1 MKTAQASVDRI
12 FRARVRQLGWIG
24 VFLFCLVLVVA
35 SMEMLVE
42 WRETE
47 TTAIESQALYARVLE
62 GQLSGTLDVVASN
75 LRSTG
80 DILAS
85 WMSDLD
91 PVLSGRFLADQIQGQ
106 AAVRSL
112 SVLDLE
118 GRVLAS
124 TTMENVDAKVALSV
138 LGGVPR
144 DGFEQFG
151 PAFMARDL
159 TQLSRGMQQ
168 PTGVIGLPL
177 MLLVKRPSQPAL
189 LLLAVLNPDLF
200 ASQQR
205 ILVGDA
211 ASRTA
216 LLTFDGQLLV
226 IGGDVT
232 LEPGS
237 RPHGLVAFKRFLPAV
252 EHASYIDDQGMDGRP
267 AVGAFRSL
275 RTWPFVIVAEQP
287 YDDIWAQLWS
297 EARWMVATALFCI
310 IGIGLALSLF
320 RKGLIKERAAQL
332 QLASLHA
339 QVAQTEER
347 WKFAL
352 EGAGDGVWDWDL
364 VTNVMQHSARVATML
379 GYQGYEAGVHNRD
392 WRKIIHTADLP
403 RVSAARRAHVEG
415 RSPVLHEEMRMRC
428 KDGSWRLVLVRG
440 MVTPQRDAAGR
451 PVRMTGTL
459 TDISEQRAAETAL
472 AASQARRQAVLQS
485 SLDAIVTIDGDCCIV
500 DFNAAAETIF
510 ERRCQDVL
518 YRPMHELLLPPGQ
531 RRTFLQQLRH
541 YGVAGDSPIVNHRVE
556 SEAMRADGTIFP
568 IELTIVAVS
577 ADGKQWFTAT
587 MRDISERKRVERA
600 LYESEARALE
610 TFEQA
615 AVGVLQQT
623 AERRFIR
630 VNQTLCRLLQYSRQ
644 EFLALSEDELI
655 HPDDVAAGSQAF
667 DRLFAGELATF
678 AQEKRLRRKDGMY
691 VWVRLTASIARDEEG
706 QALYMIGVV
715 EDIEGPKNAQ
725 HELDAA
731 RKREVQFGAR
741 VQQSLLVTPPRS
753 VLPGVWLSS
762 FNHASQDIDG
772 DFFEVIQP
780 GLHCIDLIAGD
791 VMGKGINA
799 ALMGAAVKMQF
810 GRSLVELMTAGAPNS
825 AALPTPADIL
835 KAVHDAMT
843 PHLQALDAFVTL
855 SYVRIDRAAGT
866 LTWVGCGHE
875 EALLCKAD
883 GSSVLLH
890 NQQPPL
896 GVLEHGDFLQNTLAA
911 GEDDTLLM
919 HSDGLSDALLPNGQR
934 VGSALVQQT
943 FIRLANV
950 HRAPGAMLH
959 QLRDELLHSTTLTDD
974 TTILVARICNV
985 NTHSRRLELQPK
997 ASAIPM
1003 LRGLVE
1009 QEARASELDE
1019 SAGVLFAVAATEAFT
1034 NVVRHAVGLVE
1045 GAPIEVFVY
1054 RSVNQLE
1061 LELVYIGEAFVP
1073 PEELPLTSFDQLPEG
1088 GFGLTIIRKT
1098 CDDVQYTHRA
1108 GVNTTRL
1115 TLNLRSE
1122 RAKQI
1127 GLDLI

>member
-1 MKTAQASVDRI
+1 MNTAQASVERT
-12 FRARVRQLGWIG
+12 FRARTRQLGWIAG
-24 VFLFCLVLVVA
+24 LLCVLVLMVA
-35 SMEMLVE
+35 SVEMLLE
-42 WRETE
+42 WR
-47 TTAIESQALYARVLE
+47 AIEKKAVENQTLYVRVLE
-62 GQLSGTLDVVASN
+62 GQLSGTLDMVASN
-75 LRSTG
+75 LRSTA

-85 WMSDLD
+85 WMADAD
-91 PVLSGRFLADQIQGQ
+91 PVLSGRFLADQIQGH

-124 TTMENVDAKVALSV
+124 TNMENVDAKVALSV

-144 DGFEQFG
+144 DGFEHFG

-159 TQLSRGMQQ
+159 TQLSRGIQQ
-168 PTGVIGLPL
+168 PAGVIGMPL
-177 MLLVKRPSQPAL
+177 VILVKRPQQPPL
-189 LLLAVLNPDLF
+189 LLLAVLNPDRF

-205 ILVGDA
+205 IMVGNA

-216 LLTFDGQLLV
+216 LLSLDGQLLV

-237 RPHGLVAFKRFLPAV
+237 RPNGLVAFKRFLPAV
-252 EHASYIDDQGMDGRP
+252 EQASYIDDQGMDGRP
-267 AVGAFRSL
+267 AVGAFRGL
-275 RTWPFVIVAEQP
+275 RSWPFVVVAEQP
-287 YDDIWAQLWS
+287 YDDVWAQLWH
-297 EARWMVATALFCI
+297 EARWTLSTALFCLMAI
-310 IGIGLALSLF
+310 ALATYLV
-320 RKGLIKERAAQL
+320 RKGLCNERAAQL
-332 QLASLHA
+332 QLASLHE

-364 VTNVMQHSARVATML
+364 ATNVVQHSARASTML
-379 GYQGYEAGVHNRD
+379 GYQGYEVGVHHRD
-392 WRKIIHTADLP
+392 WTKIIHRGDLG
-403 RVSAARRAHVEG
+403 RVGAARRAHIEG
-415 RSPVLHEEMRMRC
+415 RSPLLHEEMRVRC

-500 DFNAAAETIF
+500 DFNASAEAIF
-510 ERRCQDVL
+510 ERRCEDVL
-518 YRPMHELLLPPGQ
+518 YHPMHELLLPPGQ
-531 RRTFLQQLRH
+531 RRSFLQQLRH
-541 YGVAGDSPIVNHRVE
+541 YGVAGDSPIVNHRIE

-568 IELTIVAVS
+568 IELTIVAVN
-577 ADGKQWFTAT
+577 ANGKQWFTAT

-623 AERRFIR
+623 LDRKFIR

-644 EFLALSEDELI
+644 EFLALSSDKLI
-655 HPDDVAAGSQAF
+655 HPDDVAVGLQSF
-667 DRLFAGELATF
+667 YRLFAGELATF
-678 AQEKRLRRKDGMY
+678 AEEKRFRRKDGMY
-691 VWVRLTASIARDEEG
+691 VWVRLTASIARDEDG

-810 GRSLVELMTAGAPNS
+810 GRSLVELMTAGAPDS
-825 AALPTPADIL
+825 TALPTPADIL

-855 SYVRIDRAAGT
+855 CYVRIDRAAGT

-896 GVLEHGDFLQNTLAA
+896 GVLEHADFLQNTLAA
-911 GEDDTLLM
+911 GHDDTLLM

-934 VGSALVQQT
+934 VGSQLVQQT
-943 FIRLANV
+943 FTRLANT

-974 TTILVARICNV
+974 TTILVARICDV
-985 NTHSRRLELQPK
+985 RTHSRRLELQPK
-997 ASAIPM
+997 AAAIPM

-1009 QEARASELDE
+1009 EEAKAAELDE
-1019 SAGVLFAVAATEAFT
+1019 SSGVLFAVAATEAFT
-1034 NVVRHAVGLVE
+1034 NVVRHAAGLVD

-1054 RSVNQLE
+1054 RSEHQLE
-1061 LELVYIGEAFVP
+1061 LELVYVGEAFVP
-1073 PEELPLTSFDQLPEG
+1073 PDDLPLTSFDQLPDG

-1115 TLNLRSE
+1115 TLNLRSGN
-1122 RAKQI
+1122 ALQI